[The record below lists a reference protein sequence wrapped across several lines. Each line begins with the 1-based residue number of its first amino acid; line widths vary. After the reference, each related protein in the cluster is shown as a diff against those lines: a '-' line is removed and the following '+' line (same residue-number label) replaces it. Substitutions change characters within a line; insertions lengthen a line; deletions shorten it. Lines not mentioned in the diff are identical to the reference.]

1 MPCFALPCRTV
12 PCCATPCCAM
22 LCRALLCYAV
32 PCHAVP
38 CYAMLCHAVPYW
50 AVLYHPHEPPAPIP
64 AGPERSRGKP
74 GKLQGAPHLGCGDA
88 TGGRTAS
95 PRRAAAIP
103 HVVPL
108 RGGEG
113 DAQRCACRALSRA
126 GAPRRRGA
134 GAASCF
140 RRDLRQSAEAEAEEQ
155 PKQHGVTRQREP
167 GQRGRSAG
175 REAAVLRGHLSSS
188 RGSRPPAQ
196 LGGSRP
202 AVPPVVPARRQPGA
216 WPRSAVS
223 SAERRCS
230 SARCRSVPAA
240 QRR

>member
-1 MPCFALPCRTV
+1 MPCFALLCRTV
-12 PCCATPCCAM
+12 PCCA
-22 LCRALLCYAV
+22 
-32 PCHAVP
+32 
-38 CYAMLCHAVPYW
+38 MLCHALPCCAILGRAVPSPR
-50 AVLYHPHEPPAPIP
+50 AASPDPRGAREEPRE
-64 AGPERSRGKP
+64 AGE
-74 GKLQGAPHLGCGDA
+74 LQGAPHLGCGDA

-240 QRR
+240 QKR